1 MIQTRMQTL
10 WNDLRYAGRIMRRR
24 PGFTAAIVLMT
35 ALGIG
40 SATTIFSAINAIVI
54 RPLPFRDPDR
64 LVQIWATDRRQS
76 NPFQI
81 VSPADYVDWR
91 DHSRSFESMAAWR
104 FEYFNLNARIGAA
117 FEPERVEGL
126 RVSADFFRLLGAS
139 PALGRGFSAEEEQPG
154 RDRVVI
160 LSDALWRRR
169 FDADL
174 SIVGRAILV
183 EGEPRTVVG
192 VLPPDF
198 HFFRV
203 LNRDLEVWVPYVF
216 DPGTAD
222 RGHHAGF
229 VYARLKLGVSLE
241 AARSEMDAIS
251 ERLAKEHP
259 DTNAGWGAL
268 VNRLHDQWMMQSR
281 NLLLLLLAATGFI
294 LLIACANVANLL
306 LARGVARSREM
317 AVRAAI
323 GAGRFDLARQSLA
336 ESLLLALL
344 GGAAGLLVALWGV
357 RLFPRYVPYTAVN
370 RWTDLRVDPGVFG
383 FALAISI
390 VSGVL
395 FGLAPAF
402 NEARPTAM
410 KSLSETFKSS
420 AGGRYPGRVDL
431 RRTLVALEV
440 ALSLML
446 LAGAGLLLSAALHL
460 RGMARGFEPAN
471 VLTMQVWL
479 PRARYSEGWR
489 VTEFFRTVLERVSG
503 LTGVTS
509 AAAVNFPPLAIQST
523 TTNFTVE
530 GQEAPRP
537 GEEPTAI
544 YWVVSPDYFRT
555 MRIPLLQG
563 RAFTEQDGAQN
574 EPGRIIVSES
584 LARRYFQGAA
594 LGRRIQPRF
603 AQADAFWLPQSTNAP
618 LTIVGVVGDI
628 REEGLYT
635 REMPEI
641 YLPYRQ
647 NPSSVM
653 NMLVRTSA
661 DPMRWAAGVRA
672 QVSGVDPDE
681 PVFDVKTMDDV
692 LSESFSRPRISADLL
707 AGFAAA
713 ALLLAAL
720 GVYSVAAFAV
730 SLRTREIGIRKALGA
745 ADAEIAALIVRQSLQ
760 TVLIGA
766 AVGLSGAAFSARLLG
781 SVFSGVTAVRSN
793 LDIVLFGASTIVL
806 IAIGALASYLP
817 ARRASRVDPLQALR
831 WE

>member
-1 MIQTRMQTL
+1 MIQTLMHSL
-10 WNDLRYAGRIMRRR
+10 WNDLRYAGRGMRRK

-54 RPLPFRDPDR
+54 RPLPFHDPDR
-64 LVQIWATDRRQS
+64 LVQIWPTDRRQS

-81 VSPADYVDWR
+81 VSPADYVAWR
-91 DHSRSFESMAAWR
+91 DRSRSFASMAAWR
-104 FEYFNLNARIGAA
+104 FEYFNLNSRLRSGA
-117 FEPERVEGL
+117 EPERVEGL
-126 RVSADFFRLLGAS
+126 RVSADFFRLLGVS
-139 PALGRGFSAEEEQPG
+139 PALGRGFLPEEEQPG
-154 RDRVVI
+154 RDRVAI

-169 FDADL
+169 FDADR
-174 SIVGRAILV
+174 SIVDRAILV
-183 EGEPRTVVG
+183 EGEPCTVVG

-203 LNRDLEVWVPYVF
+203 LNRDLQVWVPYVF

-229 VYARLKLGVSLE
+229 VYARLKSGVSLQ
-241 AARSEMDAIS
+241 AARSEMDVIGQQ
-251 ERLAKEHP
+251 LAQEHP

-268 VNRLHDQWMMQSR
+268 VNRLHDQWTMQSR
-281 NLLLLLLAATGFI
+281 DLLLLLLTATGFI
-294 LLIACANVANLL
+294 LLIACANIANLL
-306 LARGVARSREM
+306 LARGMARNREM

-323 GAGRFDLARQSLA
+323 GAGRLDLARQSLA

-344 GGAAGLLVALWGV
+344 GGAAGLLVALWGI
-357 RLFPRYVPYTAVN
+357 RLFTRYVPYTAIN
-370 RWTDLRVDPGVFG
+370 RWTDLHVNAGVFG

-390 VSGVL
+390 MSGVL
-395 FGLAPAF
+395 FGLAPAL
-402 NEARPTAM
+402 NVARPRVM
-410 KSLSETFKSS
+410 KGLSETLKSS
-420 AGGRYPGRVDL
+420 APAQNPGRVNL
-431 RRTLVALEV
+431 RATLVVLEV

-446 LAGAGLLLSAALHL
+446 LASTGLLLSAALRL

-489 VTEFFRTVLERVSG
+489 VAEFFQKALERISG
-503 LTGVTS
+503 LAGVTA
-509 AAAVNFPPLAIQST
+509 AAAVSFPPLAVQST

-537 GEEPTAI
+537 GEAPSAI
-544 YWVVSPDYFRT
+544 YWVISPDYFRT
-555 MRIPLLQG
+555 MQIPLLQG
-563 RAFTEQDGAQN
+563 RAFTERDGAPNQ
-574 EPGRIIVSES
+574 PGRIIVSES

-594 LGRRIQPRF
+594 VGRRIQPRF

-635 REMPEI
+635 RELPEI
-641 YLPYRQ
+641 YLPCRQ
-647 NPSSVM
+647 NPSSIM
-653 NMLVRTSA
+653 NLVVRTSA
-661 DPMRWAAGVRA
+661 DPLRWAAAVRA
-672 QVSGVDPDE
+672 QVSGIDPDE

-692 LSESFSRPRISADLL
+692 LSESFSRPRISAGLL

-745 ADAEIAALIVRQSLQ
+745 ADGEIARLIVRQSLR

-766 AVGLSGAAFSARLLG
+766 AAGLGGALVSARLLG
-781 SVFSGVTAVRSN
+781 SVLSGIGAVRSN
-793 LDIVLFGASTIVL
+793 LDTVLFAASAIVL
-806 IAIGALASYLP
+806 IAIGVLASYLP
-817 ARRASRVDPLQALR
+817 ARRAGRVDPLQALR

>member
-1 MIQTRMQTL
+1 MIQTRMQSL

-24 PGFTAAIVLMT
+24 PGFTAVIVLMT

-104 FEYFNLNARIGAA
+104 FEYFNLNARLRASSD
-117 FEPERVEGL
+117 PERVEGL
-126 RVSADFFRLLGAS
+126 RVSADFFRLLGVS
-139 PALGRGFSAEEEQPG
+139 PALGRGFLPEEEQPG
-154 RDRVVI
+154 RDHVVI

-169 FDADL
+169 FDAD
-174 SIVGRAILV
+174 SSVVGRGILV

-192 VLPPDF
+192 VLRPDF

-203 LNRDLEVWVPYVF
+203 LNRDLEVWVPYTF

-229 VYARLKLGVSLE
+229 VYARLRPGVSLQ
-241 AARSEMDAIS
+241 AARSEMGAIS
-251 ERLAKEHP
+251 ERLAQEHP

-281 NLLLLLLAATGFI
+281 NLLALLLAATGFI

-306 LARGVARSREM
+306 LVRGVARSREM

-336 ESLLLALL
+336 ESLLLALS
-344 GGAAGLLVALWGV
+344 GGVAGLLAALWGV
-357 RLFPRYVPYTAVN
+357 RLFARYVPYTAVN
-370 RWTDLRVDPGVFG
+370 RWTDLRVDPRVFG
-383 FALAISI
+383 FALAISV
-390 VSGVL
+390 VSGVM
-395 FGLAPAF
+395 FGLAPAL
-402 NEARPTAM
+402 NEARPKAM
-410 KSLSETFKSS
+410 KGLNETLNSPGAK
-420 AGGRYPGRVDL
+420 YPGRVNL
-431 RRTLVALEV
+431 RTALVVLEV
-440 ALSLML
+440 GLSLML
-446 LAGAGLLLSAALHL
+446 LASTGLLLGAALRL

-479 PRARYSEGWR
+479 PRGRYSEGWR
-489 VTEFFRTVLERVSG
+489 VAEFFRTVLERVSS
-503 LTGVTS
+503 LRGVTS

-523 TTNFTVE
+523 TTNFTLE

-537 GEEPTAI
+537 GEEPSAI
-544 YWVVSPDYFRT
+544 YWVISPDYFRT
-555 MRIPLLQG
+555 MQIPLLQG

-594 LGRRIQPRF
+594 VGRRIQPRF

-618 LTIVGVVGDI
+618 LTIIGVVGDI
-628 REEGLYT
+628 REEGLYI
-635 REMPEI
+635 REMPEM

-647 NPSSVM
+647 NPFSVM
-653 NMLVRTSA
+653 NLVVRTSA
-661 DPMRWAAGVRA
+661 DPLRWAAAVRA

-692 LSESFSRPRISADLL
+692 LSESFSRPRISADML
-707 AGFAAA
+707 AGFAAV

-720 GVYSVAAFAV
+720 GVYSVASFAAA
-730 SLRTREIGIRKALGA
+730 LRTREIGIRKALGA
-745 ADAEIAALIVRQSLQ
+745 ADAQITTLIVRQSLQ

-766 AVGLSGAAFSARLLG
+766 ALGLAGAAFSVRVMS
-781 SVFSGVTAVRSN
+781 SVFSGITALRSN
-793 LDIVLFGASTIVL
+793 LDTALFGASTIVL